1 MPNHHAL
8 LSASSSDRWIHC
20 PPSVRLEEKYKDTE
34 SSYALEGTN
43 AHELC
48 EYLLHEAL
56 GDHTIRDPT
65 EDLDYYDQ
73 EMQESAE
80 GYRDAVMEIYE
91 DMKKKGM
98 DPAVFIEQQV
108 DFSRYVPEGFGTS
121 DCLLIGDDTMVVV
134 DFKYGKGVEVHA
146 EHNSQLSCYALGAY
160 LTFSSLYDIQNIMI
174 LIYQPRI
181 GNYSKWE
188 LTTKELLT
196 WAEEVLKP
204 AATLAFDG
212 KGKYCA
218 GNWCRFCK
226 AKATCRARAKANL
239 ELAKYDFADPPELDD
254 SEISAI
260 LPQLDNLLAWG
271 ADVKD
276 YALQK
281 ALAGT
286 HFDGYKLVEG
296 KSNRRYTDEDA
307 VAAKVLSAGY
317 DPYEKKLL
325 GITAMTRE
333 LGKKTFNDLLSGLIE
348 KPQGKPTL
356 VPESDKRPA
365 LNTAKDDFSDEK
377 EN

>member
-48 EYLLHEAL
+48 EYLLHKAL

-188 LTTKELLT
+188 LTTKELLI

-212 KGKYCA
+212 KGNAIKFFSPSL
-218 GNWCRFCK
+218 RFL
-226 AKATCRARAKANL
+226 ARV
-239 ELAKYDFADPPELDD
+239 P
-254 SEISAI
+254 SS
-260 LPQLDNLLAWG
+260 
-271 ADVKD
+271 
-276 YALQK
+276 
-281 ALAGT
+281 
-286 HFDGYKLVEG
+286 
-296 KSNRRYTDEDA
+296 R
-307 VAAKVLSAGY
+307 
-317 DPYEKKLL
+317 
-325 GITAMTRE
+325 IT
-333 LGKKTFNDLLSGLIE
+333 SY
-348 KPQGKPTL
+348 
-356 VPESDKRPA
+356 
-365 LNTAKDDFSDEK
+365 
-377 EN
+377 

>member
-188 LTTKELLT
+188 LTTKELLI

>member
-48 EYLLHEAL
+48 EYLLHKAL

>member
-1 MPNHHAL
+1 MPDCHAI

-20 PPSVRLEEKYKDTE
+20 PPSVRLEEKYKDSG
-34 SSYALEGTN
+34 SSYAAEGTS
-43 AHELC
+43 AHALC

-73 EMQESAE
+73 EMQEAAE
-80 GYRDAVMEIYE
+80 GYRDAVMEIYNK
-91 DMKKKGM
+91 MKQQGR
-98 DPAVFIEQQV
+98 DPAVFVEQRV
-108 DFSRYVPEGFGTS
+108 DFSKYVPEGFGTS
-121 DCLLIGDDTMVVV
+121 DCLLIGEDTMYVV

-160 LTFSSLYDIQNIMI
+160 LTFSPIYDIEHIVI
-174 LIYQPRI
+174 VIYQPRI

-188 LTTKELLT
+188 LTTKELLD
-196 WAEEVLKP
+196 WAEKTLKP
-204 AATLAFDG
+204 AADLAF
-212 KGKYCA
+212 KGEGEYAA
-218 GNWCRFCK
+218 GSWCRFCK
-226 AKATCRARAKANL
+226 AKATCRKRAEANL
-239 ELAKYDFADPPELDD
+239 KLAEYDFADPPELDD
-254 SEISAI
+254 SEIADI
-260 LPQLDNLLAWG
+260 LPKLDDLLAWG
-271 ADVKD
+271 ADIKD

-281 ALAGT
+281 ALSGT
-286 HFDGYKLVEG
+286 HFEGYKLVEG

-307 VAAKVLSAGY
+307 VAAKVAAAGY

-325 GITAMTRE
+325 GITAMTRA
-333 LGKKTFNDLLSGLIE
+333 LGRKKFNELLSDLIE

-365 LNTAKDDFSDEK
+365 LNTAKDDFSEEE